1 MKTFKVTAEYVD
13 SAGHPQFV
21 YVDVATEGG
30 QGSFKYYSG
39 KVHLCGVDPASILIL
54 DMLDAARV
62 LEFKTTSCCPVTE
75 MPLPVCGWSPPP
87 PKPVR
92 IDITFADGSTEVL
105 GTDEALIAYDRMQGD

>member
-1 MKTFKVTAEYVD
+1 MKEFKVTAKYMD
-13 SAGHPQFV
+13 STGHPQFV
-21 YVDVATEGG
+21 YVDVATEG
-30 QGSFKYYSG
+30 GSFKYYSG

-54 DMLDAARV
+54 DMLATHV
-62 LEFKTTSCCPVTE
+62 LTFKTTSCCPETE
-75 MPLPVCGWSPPP
+75 LPLPVCGWSPPP